1 MILILY
7 PLTQKKIIDIVY
19 SIGGGRGTKYSVI
32 ISDKQHFLEIMSKY
46 YWVNIGNIWDC
57 CSMLWQILWHCVV
70 QCFDRYVCSTL
81 ICWWITK
88 RFASSSL
95 YWSSA
100 GCNRDSSTPI
110 STWYEIFCEPHLHG
124 NIREMNSWLLLVFL
138 FFSIF
143 RFLFLTTA

>member
-1 MILILY
+1 MILTLY

-110 STWYEIFCEPHLHG
+110 STWYEIFCERKH
-124 NIREMNSWLLLVFL
+124 SWNEFL
-138 FFSIF
+138 IASCFFFCFFFF
-143 RFLFLTTA
+143 RYFVSCF